1 MNHDIYQE
9 PLVSRYTSREM
20 QELFSERF
28 KFTHWRRCWVALAE
42 GQHELGLAAV
52 TADMVAELKAHVDDI
67 DYELARAKEREIR
80 HDVMAHVFAYGQ
92 QCPLAE
98 PIIHLGATSQFVV
111 CNTDLLIQKRA
122 LALVKRAL
130 VKVIANLADFAEKHK
145 DLATLGFT
153 HYQPAQPT
161 TVGKRTTL
169 YLQDLL
175 MDLDYVEQLEGQ
187 IKARGAKGTV
197 GTQATFI
204 ELFNGDHAKVREL
217 DRRVAA
223 KIGFDQVCAVTG
235 QTYPRKLDM
244 KIAET
249 LAGIAASAHK
259 FAVDL
264 RLLSNLKMQEEPF
277 ESKQVGS
284 SAMAY
289 KRNPMRSERMTGLAR
304 KLMGLPANFAATAAN
319 QWFERT
325 LDDRFDG
332 QDAATYL
339 WETRQVVPFLK
350 IDKGLEDEAD
360 GVQLLKPIPGLDALL
375 ARAKAKGVFGTK
387 ERSVIKANNPAG
399 IAKVLDQQFE
409 LARQVLAAGLVPI
422 VEPEVDIKAADKEAI
437 EVELKKGLL
446 ARLDTLDPSTPV
458 VLKLTLPSVDGYFQE
473 LVDHPAVLKVVAL
486 SGGYSRDEANA
497 RLARNPGV
505 IASFSRALTEG
516 LSAQQ
521 GDAEFNQA
529 LDATIESIYRASI
542 A

>member
-42 GQHELGLAAV
+42 AQHELGLAAV

-67 DYELARAKEREIR
+67 DYDLARAKEREIR

-122 LALVKRAL
+122 LALVKRSL

-145 DLATLGFT
+145 NLATLGFT

-161 TVGKRTTL
+161 TVGKRATL

-204 ELFNGDHAKVREL
+204 ELFNGDHARVREL
-217 DRRVAA
+217 DRRVAE
-223 KIGFDQVCAVTG
+223 KIGFDQVFAVTG

-264 RLLSNLKMQEEPF
+264 RLLSNLKVQEEPF

-325 LDDRFDG
+325 LDDSAIRRMDLAQAFLLS
-332 QDAATYL
+332 DAILKLYINITADM
-339 WETRQVVPFLK
+339 VVYPK
-350 IDKGLEDEAD
+350 QIEKH
-360 GVQLLKPIPGLDALL
+360 LL
-375 ARAKAKGVFGTK
+375 AELPFMATEKILMACV
-387 ERSVIKANNPAG
+387 ERGKSRQEMHEVIREHSV
-399 IAKVLDQQFE
+399 
-409 LARQVLAAGLVPI
+409 AAGLDVKNQG
-422 VEPEVDIKAADKEAI
+422 VDNN
-437 EVELKKGLL
+437 LL
-446 ARLDTLDPSTPV
+446 ARLASDSRVPFDQDELLGLVSNFQQFTGRAAEQASEFLDEVVRPV
-458 VLKLTLPSVDGYFQE
+458 LRKYSDL
-473 LVDHPAVLKVVAL
+473 
-486 SGGYSRDEANA
+486 GGD
-497 RLARNPGV
+497 
-505 IASFSRALTEG
+505 IDASL
-516 LSAQQ
+516 QV
-521 GDAEFNQA
+521 
-529 LDATIESIYRASI
+529 
-542 A
+542 

>member
-1 MNHDIYQE
+1 MNITKSISMNRDIYQE

-28 KFTHWRRCWVALAE
+28 KFTHWRKCWVALAE
-42 GQHELGLAAV
+42 AQHELGLSAV
-52 TADMVAELKAHVDDI
+52 TAEMVAELKANTENI
-67 DYELARAKEREIR
+67 DYEAAAAKEREIR

-122 LALVKRAL
+122 LGLVKKSL
-130 VKVIANLADFAEKHK
+130 LKVIANLAEFCTRYK

-161 TVGKRTTL
+161 TVGKRNTL

-175 MDLDYVEQLEGQ
+175 MDLDYIEQLEGQ

-204 ELFNGDHAKVREL
+204 ELFAGDHAKVREL
-217 DRRVAA
+217 DRLVSE
-223 KIGFDQVCAVTG
+223 KIGFDQVFAVTG

-244 KIAET
+244 KTSET
-249 LAGIAASAHK
+249 LAGIGASAHK

-264 RLLSNLKMQEEPF
+264 RLLSNLKVQEEPF

-325 LDDRFDG
+325 LDDSAIRRMDMAQAFLLT
-332 QDAATYL
+332 DAILKLYINITNDMVVYPKQIERHLKEELPFMATEKIL
-339 WETRQVVPFLK
+339 MACVERGKSRQEMHEVIREHSVAAGSDVKNQGLRNNLLDRLAEDERVPFDYQELN
-350 IDKGLEDEAD
+350 GLIGDY
-360 GVQLLKPIPGLDALL
+360 
-375 ARAKAKGVFGTK
+375 
-387 ERSVIKANNPAG
+387 
-399 IAKVLDQQFE
+399 QQFTGRAAMQTVE
-409 LARQVLAAGLVPI
+409 FLREQVAPVLEKNQHLLGD
-422 VEPEVDIKAADKEAI
+422 VDA
-437 EVELKKGLL
+437 
-446 ARLDTLDPSTPV
+446 S
-458 VLKLTLPSVDGYFQE
+458 LTV
-473 LVDHPAVLKVVAL
+473 
-486 SGGYSRDEANA
+486 
-497 RLARNPGV
+497 
-505 IASFSRALTEG
+505 
-516 LSAQQ
+516 
-521 GDAEFNQA
+521 
-529 LDATIESIYRASI
+529 
-542 A
+542 

>member
-1 MNHDIYQE
+1 MNITKSISMNRDIYQE

-20 QELFSERF
+20 QELFSERY
-28 KFTHWRRCWVALAE
+28 KFTHWRKCWVALAE
-42 GQHELGLAAV
+42 AQHELGLSAV
-52 TADMVAELKAHVDDI
+52 TAEMVAELKANTENI
-67 DYELARAKEREIR
+67 DYEAAAAKEREIR

-122 LALVKRAL
+122 LGLVKKSL
-130 VKVIANLADFAEKHK
+130 LKVIANLAEFCARYK

-161 TVGKRTTL
+161 TVGKRNTL

-175 MDLDYVEQLEGQ
+175 MDLDYIEQLEGQ

-204 ELFNGDHAKVREL
+204 ELFAGDHAKVREL
-217 DRRVAA
+217 DRLVSE
-223 KIGFDQVCAVTG
+223 KIGFDQVFAVTG

-244 KIAET
+244 KTSET
-249 LAGIAASAHK
+249 LAGIGASAHK

-264 RLLSNLKMQEEPF
+264 RLLSNLKVQEEPF

-325 LDDRFDG
+325 LDDSAIRRMDMAQAFLLT
-332 QDAATYL
+332 DAILKLYINITNDMVVYPKQIERHLKEELPFMATEKIL
-339 WETRQVVPFLK
+339 MACVERGKSRQEMHEVIREHSVAAGSDVKNQGLRNNLLDRLAEDEHVPFDYQELN
-350 IDKGLEDEAD
+350 GLIGDY
-360 GVQLLKPIPGLDALL
+360 
-375 ARAKAKGVFGTK
+375 
-387 ERSVIKANNPAG
+387 
-399 IAKVLDQQFE
+399 QQFTGRAAMQTVE
-409 LARQVLAAGLVPI
+409 FLREQVAPVLEKHQHLLGD
-422 VEPEVDIKAADKEAI
+422 VDA
-437 EVELKKGLL
+437 
-446 ARLDTLDPSTPV
+446 S
-458 VLKLTLPSVDGYFQE
+458 LTV
-473 LVDHPAVLKVVAL
+473 
-486 SGGYSRDEANA
+486 
-497 RLARNPGV
+497 
-505 IASFSRALTEG
+505 
-516 LSAQQ
+516 
-521 GDAEFNQA
+521 
-529 LDATIESIYRASI
+529 
-542 A
+542 

>member
-42 GQHELGLAAV
+42 AQHELGLAAV

-67 DYELARAKEREIR
+67 DYDLARAKEREIR

-204 ELFNGDHAKVREL
+204 ELFNGDHARVREL
-217 DRRVAA
+217 DRRVAE
-223 KIGFDQVCAVTG
+223 KIGFDQVFAVTG

-264 RLLSNLKMQEEPF
+264 RLLSNLKVQEEPF
-277 ESKQVGS
+277 ESNRWAARPWPT
-284 SAMAY
+284 SAT
-289 KRNPMRSERMTGLAR
+289 PC
-304 KLMGLPANFAATAAN
+304 AA
-319 QWFERT
+319 
-325 LDDRFDG
+325 
-332 QDAATYL
+332 
-339 WETRQVVPFLK
+339 
-350 IDKGLEDEAD
+350 
-360 GVQLLKPIPGLDALL
+360 
-375 ARAKAKGVFGTK
+375 
-387 ERSVIKANNPAG
+387 
-399 IAKVLDQQFE
+399 
-409 LARQVLAAGLVPI
+409 
-422 VEPEVDIKAADKEAI
+422 
-437 EVELKKGLL
+437 
-446 ARLDTLDPSTPV
+446 
-458 VLKLTLPSVDGYFQE
+458 
-473 LVDHPAVLKVVAL
+473 
-486 SGGYSRDEANA
+486 SG
-497 RLARNPGV
+497 
-505 IASFSRALTEG
+505 
-516 LSAQQ
+516 
-521 GDAEFNQA
+521 
-529 LDATIESIYRASI
+529 
-542 A
+542 